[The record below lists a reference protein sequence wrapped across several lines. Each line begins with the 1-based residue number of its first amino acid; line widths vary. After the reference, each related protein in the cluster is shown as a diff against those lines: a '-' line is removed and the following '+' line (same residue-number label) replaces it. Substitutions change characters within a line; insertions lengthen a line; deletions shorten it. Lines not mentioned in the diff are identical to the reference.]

1 MQTFARLHAAL
12 GVVTYFMPDRQVDGN
27 GISLV
32 ADPES
37 PSGDRLHIHYQDA
50 ADKQPLLR
58 ETVRDTRCALL
69 SLGCLPWPPQIAP
82 AGSGIHYAGTIPM
95 GEGVLRSDASG
106 RTNAYRNLY
115 VCDGAGFPSLP
126 SKSITFNLMA
136 NAIRVATLASA

>member
-12 GVVTYFMPDRQVDGN
+12 GVVTYFMPDRQVEGN

-32 ADPES
+32 ADPDS
-37 PSGDRLHIHYQDA
+37 PSGDRLRIHYREA
-50 ADKQPLLR
+50 VGKLPLLR
-58 ETVRDTRCALL
+58 ETVRDTRRALL

-95 GEGVLRSDASG
+95 GDGPLRSDASG
-106 RTNAYRNLY
+106 HTNAYRNLY

-126 SKSITFNLMA
+126 SKSITFNLVA
-136 NAIRVATLASA
+136 NAIRVAGHARA